1 MKKAI
6 VLTGIS
12 GTGKTYARLNDPAL
26 RDLPCVDIADVYRE
40 FPEFGWLDALHV
52 LLKRVRLLL
61 QKHDAIVIEGYF
73 LPRST
78 SRTILVKDLKVAGA
92 QVEIHEFWSP
102 FEVCQGR
109 ISAQWEVG
117 EISAAECRT
126 RIEMLKRCWTPAPPG
141 VEG

>member
-40 FPEFGWLDALHV
+40 FPEFGWLDALHA

-61 QKHDAIVIEGYF
+61 QKHDTIVIEGYF

-78 SRTILVKDLKVAGA
+78 SRTILGEDLKVAGA
-92 QVEIHEFWSP
+92 QVEIHEFWSA
-102 FEVCQGR
+102 FEVCQGW
-109 ISAQWEVG
+109 ISAQWEAG

-126 RIEMLKRCWTPAPPG
+126 RIEMLKRCWMPAPPG